1 MSSTSSSKDG
11 EKKEAPKDEE
21 EEEDEEED
29 GDLSK
34 YKLDVRAV
42 TVAGNLTKQI
52 FYKLNLQVIALV

>member
-1 MSSTSSSKDG
+1 MNSTSSSKDG
-11 EKKEAPKDEE
+11 EKKETAKDED

-42 TVAGNLTKQI
+42 AVAGNFTKQVEVASCI
-52 FYKLNLQVIALV
+52 I